1 MSTADINESNL
12 QFSGAWSSFA
22 RRSPTGEVLEQPEV
36 LIASANVAWAM
47 MNTAFLRSPLETEEA
62 LRGTLASA
70 VRYFRPRGHGWIF
83 VACED
88 WMGPRLRARAPEL
101 FGAYGLQRVMEA
113 TGMVAE
119 RLAPPTRSASP
130 LDIHRVMDA
139 KSRQHIADLNSHCY
153 DMPVEL
159 GREAFDVPGF
169 FEGNCQGYVGYHNGQ
184 PITSAAVVKV
194 EQVAYVAMVATLPT
208 HRQRGHAET
217 TLRLALSEAR
227 RTWGTERTVLHAT
240 PAGLPLYQRMGYRV
254 VTRFHLYQGLPQGS

>member
-1 MSTADINESNL
+1 MSTADIDESNA
-12 QFSGAWSSFA
+12 QFSGAWSAFA

-36 LIASANVAWAM
+36 LIASSNVAWSM
-47 MNTAFLRSPLETEEA
+47 MNTAFLRSRLETEEA
-62 LRGTLASA
+62 LRTTLASA

-88 WMGPRLRARAPEL
+88 WLGPRLRARAPEL

-119 RLAPPTRSASP
+119 RLLPPTRPLSP
-130 LDIHRVMDA
+130 VDIHRVVDM
-139 KSRQHIADLNSHCY
+139 KSRQHIADLNSRCY

-169 FEGNCQGYVGYHNGQ
+169 FEGDCQGYVGYRHGQ
-184 PITSAAVVKV
+184 PITSAAVVQV
-194 EQVAYVAMVATLPT
+194 EQVAYVAMVATLPS

-240 PAGLPLYQRMGYRV
+240 PVGLPLYQRMGYRV
-254 VTRFHLYQGLPQGS
+254 VTRFHLYQGLSQG